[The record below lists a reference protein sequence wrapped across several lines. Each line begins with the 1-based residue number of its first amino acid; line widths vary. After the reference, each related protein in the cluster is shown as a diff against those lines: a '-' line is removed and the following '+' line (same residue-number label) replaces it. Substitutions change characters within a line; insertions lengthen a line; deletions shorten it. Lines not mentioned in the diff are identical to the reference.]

1 MKRLCTLCARGGSKG
16 VPGKNV
22 RTLAGRPLLEISI
35 QQAKKSGLFDAVA
48 VSSDSQQILEIAR
61 KAGADLAI
69 QRPDELATDTAGKI
83 PAIRHAF
90 LESERHF
97 GKKFDVLVDLDATSP
112 LRMVSDIQ
120 GAVALLEKS
129 GSGNVITGAPARR
142 SPYFNLVEDRGDGT
156 VGLAKVPA
164 RPILRRQDAPK
175 CYDMNASIYVWT
187 RSGILERDT
196 LFHPDTRI
204 FEMPEERSLDI
215 DSELDF
221 QVVEFIVSQRKR
233 FQDAW

>member
-22 RTLAGRPLLEISI
+22 RMLSGRPLLEISI
-35 QQAKKSGLFDAVA
+35 LQAKKSGLFEAVA
-48 VSSDSQQILEIAR
+48 VSSDSEEILGIA
-61 KAGADLAI
+61 KNAGADLVI
-69 QRPDELATDTAGKI
+69 RRPAELATDTAGKI

-90 LESERHF
+90 LESEKILATH
-97 GKKFDVLVDLDATSP
+97 FDVLVDLDATSP

-129 GSGNVITGAPARR
+129 GAGNVITGAVARR

-164 RPILRRQDAPK
+164 KPILRRQDAPK
-175 CYDMNASIYVWT
+175 CFDMNASIYVWT
-187 RSGILERDT
+187 RAGILQRDT
-196 LFHPDTRI
+196 LFHSDTRI
-204 FEMPEERSLDI
+204 FEMPEDRSLDI